1 MNWTY
6 NAKQYDPSKVGGFEL
21 IPEGDHRAR
30 IKSATEAKTKREP
43 IRDMIV
49 LDIEISGYSRSL
61 KYYLVLDGTSEDA
74 IQRTNQSLGT
84 MFSAFGIPAGNFNLQ
99 SYAGK
104 VGGVHISHEDY
115 TGTDGKEH
123 TSAKVSWLLLPDQ
136 CKDLPPWGTKAAIS
150 PIPGV
155 QAVRAEDY
163 FAQLKAQRE
172 TEAQQ
177 TAAAQQTDWGAAA
190 DGGDLPWVT

>member
-1 MNWTY
+1 MTWNY

-30 IKSATEAKTKREP
+30 IKSAVEAKTKREP

-49 LDIEISGYSRSL
+49 LELEISGYSRAL
-61 KYYLVLDGTSEDA
+61 RYYLVLDGTSEDA
-74 IQRTNQSLGT
+74 VQRTNQSLGT
-84 MFSAFGIPAGNFNLQ
+84 MFAAFAIQPGNFNLQ

-104 VGGVHISHEDY
+104 VGGVHISHEPY
-115 TGTDGKEH
+115 TGNDGKER
-123 TSAKVSWLLLPDQ
+123 TSAKVAWLLLPDQ
-136 CKDLPPWGTKAAIS
+136 CSDLPPWGTKAAIS

-163 FAQLKAQRE
+163 FGQLRAQRE
-172 TEAQQ
+172 QEASQLDK
-177 TAAAQQTDWGAAA
+177 TTDWTEAA
-190 DGGDLPWVT
+190 DGGDLPWN